1 MKKNASPLQQAAGL
15 LALLVLFQGALVYGS
30 ERVPPSVGFADAARM
45 AVAASEDLKHE
56 YAGLAIRE
64 GAWTWGIR
72 AYFPK
77 LSISASEDDRL
88 STAGPDSFLKSYSVS
103 LDQLLWDGGRV
114 SASRKIEKAELS
126 LAGSQLEQTA
136 AEIAEGAIAS
146 YRRVLSARTILEIR
160 EKAWESL
167 EEQRRILNRE
177 LELGLVLPMDL
188 VEADITLAEA
198 EIEILSLRLDL
209 SEAEQKLAEFLG
221 LEKLPLLSEKVDI
234 QRSPRLPSPE
244 RARSLAEAG
253 NPDLAA
259 AIHSVERR
267 RVEARYAGLSWLP
280 SVRLIGSAGLNG
292 RQYPLTRYNWSVGV
306 SVDFSS
312 PWLSGSMSGSAGWEP
327 PYDRTA
333 GLKSTMVPAPDPAS
347 AFSAKTASLSL
358 ALEKEKYNTAF
369 RETGRQAERGVEKC
383 GFLERKRAM
392 AVKSLELEGERY
404 RLAERKLE
412 LGKLTRVE
420 LMEARLDYA
429 KREAAAVEA
438 AVSLLEGERELE
450 RLLGLKPG
458 ELAAGNLAGSPEAE

>member
-1 MKKNASPLQQAAGL
+1 MFL
-15 LALLVLFQGALVYGS
+15 LLFQGFFAHGS
-30 ERVPPSVGFADAARM
+30 EGVPLTLGFADAARM

-56 YAGLAIRE
+56 YSGLAIRE

-72 AYFPK
+72 AYLPR
-77 LSISASEDDRL
+77 LSITASEDERL

-103 LDQLLWDGGRV
+103 LDQLIWDGGRT
-114 SASRKIEKAELS
+114 SISRKIEKAELN
-126 LAGSQLEQTA
+126 LAGSRLEQTA

-146 YRRVLSARTILEIR
+146 YRQVLSARTILEIR

-167 EEQRRILNRE
+167 GEQRRILDRE

-188 VEADITLAEA
+188 VEADITVAEA

-209 SEAEQKLAEFLG
+209 TEAEQKLAEFLG
-221 LEKLPLLSEKVDI
+221 LEKLPILSERVDI
-234 QRSPRLPSPE
+234 RRSPRLPSPQ

-292 RQYPLTRYNWSVGV
+292 RQYPLTRHNWSVGV

-312 PWLSGSMSGSAGWEP
+312 PWLSGSLSGSAGWEP

-333 GLKSTMVPAPDPAS
+333 GMQSAMAPIPDPAS
-347 AFSAKTASLSL
+347 SFSAKSAALSL
-358 ALEKEKYNTAF
+358 ALEQEKYNTAF
-369 RETGRQAERGVEKC
+369 RDIGRQAERGVEKC

-392 AVKSLELEGERY
+392 AVESLEMEGERY
-404 RLAERKLE
+404 RLAELKLE

-458 ELAAGNLAGSPEAE
+458 DLAK